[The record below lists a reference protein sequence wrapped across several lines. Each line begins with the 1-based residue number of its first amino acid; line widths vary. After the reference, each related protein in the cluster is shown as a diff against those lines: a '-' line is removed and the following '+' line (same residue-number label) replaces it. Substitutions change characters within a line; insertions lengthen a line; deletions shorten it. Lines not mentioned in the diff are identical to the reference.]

1 MSRKDEVE
9 LFLLFVLSIRMEYI
23 YITMN
28 IQYDLVFDST
38 TRLDEKLYD

>member
-28 IQYDLVFDST
+28 IDLVFDSS